1 MGDIDPLLHHFWP
14 RLSRSNSRWQS
25 MRAYPQRSQCRIRTV
40 AIAGKTPWPAS
51 HSPMFPVMRSPERS
65 TRLAMA
71 SKVGTLGNASPL
83 VGLADNAIIANP
95 VGVDSSSTSNE
106 RQNHSSA
113 IMLGGGTVSLL
124 KQVRRPFGV
133 TCNWNGDGHN
143 VVSVHCLGEGV
154 PSYCGSAWMVSP

>member
-1 MGDIDPLLHHFWP
+1 MRRSLTPNFFRTEQHHPAKLRDRITLASLTMLPAPFRSSETRHEKSQTKLLH
-14 RLSRSNSRWQS
+14 
-25 MRAYPQRSQCRIRTV
+25 
-40 AIAGKTPWPAS
+40 
-51 HSPMFPVMRSPERS
+51 
-65 TRLAMA
+65 
-71 SKVGTLGNASPL
+71 
-83 VGLADNAIIANP
+83 
-95 VGVDSSSTSNE
+95 SNE